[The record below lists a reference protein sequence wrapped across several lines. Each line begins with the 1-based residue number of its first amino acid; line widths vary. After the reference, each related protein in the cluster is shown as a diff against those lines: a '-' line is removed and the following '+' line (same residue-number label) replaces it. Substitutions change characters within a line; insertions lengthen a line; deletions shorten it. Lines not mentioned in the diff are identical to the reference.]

1 MNDRLHRNF
10 FISQWINNEVEI
22 KVLKLSMIRKY
33 VKQNDKNTDQMK
45 KKLRN
50 FEKFMKFVKLIIT
63 IKFILINTA
72 RISRIKL
79 SYLD

>member
-1 MNDRLHRNF
+1 M
-10 FISQWINNEVEI
+10 EI